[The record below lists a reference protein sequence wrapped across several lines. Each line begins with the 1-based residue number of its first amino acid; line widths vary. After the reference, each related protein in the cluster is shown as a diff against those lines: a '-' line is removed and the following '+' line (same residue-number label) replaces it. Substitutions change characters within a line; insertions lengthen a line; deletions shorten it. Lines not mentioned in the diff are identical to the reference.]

1 MARTTTRTV
10 PGAARPV
17 TSPYD
22 TWCDAGCSIA
32 GGGSAGVTITGQQ
45 YFALVRIFAHLD
57 LDAFFAAVEEL
68 ESPELR
74 ERPLVVGGDPHGRG
88 VVSTANYAARKF
100 GIHSAMSAAEAL
112 RRCPTAVFLRPRH
125 ALYHQYSRVVWDTV
139 AEVVPRVER
148 TGIDEGYL
156 DLGTVAA
163 DFTRARTVASAIQT
177 AVRGRTSL
185 TCSLG
190 VGTSKVVC
198 KIASDRRKPGGI
210 TVVPPGTEPRFLA
223 PLPVRLLPGVGP
235 RAEARLRTSGVDT
248 IGAIATLED
257 AELRTL
263 LPGSLGPLLRNR
275 ARGVDPRDL
284 DLELEPVS
292 VSAEDTFPRDLTDR
306 ERLHDEVRR
315 LAELV
320 SERLGD
326 AGLSGRTV
334 TAKLRYADFSIRTR
348 STTLPA
354 AVDDA
359 TVIGNVACG
368 LLDRGLRD
376 RPGALRLVGVGV
388 SGLSPYRQLS
398 LDES

>member
-1 MARTTTRTV
+1 V
-10 PGAARPV
+10 K
-17 TSPYD
+17 
-22 TWCDAGCSIA
+22 I
-32 GGGSAGVTITGQQ
+32 
-45 YFALVRIFAHLD
+45 LAHLD

-68 ESPELR
+68 ENPEVR
-74 ERPLVVGGDPHGRG
+74 DKPLVVGGDPHGRG
-88 VVSTANYAARKF
+88 VVSTANYAARRF

-125 ALYHQYSRVVWDTV
+125 ALYRQYSGVVWDTV
-139 AEVVPRVER
+139 GEIVPRVER

-156 DLGTVAA
+156 DVGTVAV
-163 DFTRARTVASAIQT
+163 DFTRARAVASAIQT
-177 AVRGRTSL
+177 AVRARTSL

-210 TVVPPGTEPRFLA
+210 TVVPPGSERQFLA

-235 RAEARLRTSGVDT
+235 RAEERLRTAGIETMGALADLADRDVDAL
-248 IGAIATLED
+248 I
-257 AELRTL
+257 
-263 LPGSLGPLLRNR
+263 PGSVGRMLRDR

-284 DLELEPVS
+284 ELELEPVS
-292 VSAEDTFPRDLTDR
+292 VSAEDTFARDLTDR

-315 LAELV
+315 LSELV
-320 SERLGD
+320 SERLRS

-334 TAKLRYADFSIRTR
+334 TAKLRYGDFSIRTR

-354 AVDDA
+354 AVDDPG
-359 TVIGNVACG
+359 VIGDVACG

-388 SGLSPYRQLS
+388 SGLSPYRQLT
-398 LDES
+398 LEES

>member
-1 MARTTTRTV
+1 MK
-10 PGAARPV
+10 
-17 TSPYD
+17 
-22 TWCDAGCSIA
+22 I
-32 GGGSAGVTITGQQ
+32 
-45 YFALVRIFAHLD
+45 LAHLD

-88 VVSTANYAARKF
+88 VVSTANYAARTF

-125 ALYHQYSRVVWDTV
+125 ALYRQYSRVVWDTV
-139 AEVVPRVER
+139 AEIVPRVER

-156 DLGTVAA
+156 DLGTVAS
-163 DFTRARTVASAIQT
+163 DFTRARAVASAIQT

-198 KIASDRRKPGGI
+198 KIASDRRKPAGI
-210 TVVPPGTEPRFLA
+210 TVVPPGTEARFLA
-223 PLPVRLLPGVGP
+223 PLPARLLPGVGP
-235 RAEARLRTSGVDT
+235 RAEARLRAAGVDT
-248 IGAIATLED
+248 IGAIASLGD

-263 LPGSLGPLLRNR
+263 LPGTLGSLLRNR
-275 ARGVDPRDL
+275 AQGVDPRDL

-320 SERLGD
+320 SERLGN

-359 TVIGNVACG
+359 EVIGDVACG

-388 SGLSPYRQLS
+388 SGLSPYRQLT
-398 LDES
+398 LEES

>member
-1 MARTTTRTV
+1 
-10 PGAARPV
+10 
-17 TSPYD
+17 
-22 TWCDAGCSIA
+22 
-32 GGGSAGVTITGQQ
+32 
-45 YFALVRIFAHLD
+45 VRILAHLD

-68 ESPELR
+68 ENPELR
-74 ERPLVVGGDPHGRG
+74 GRPLVVGGDPHGRG
-88 VVSTANYAARKF
+88 VVSTANYAARAF

-112 RRCPTAVFLRPRH
+112 RRCPHAVFLRPRH
-125 ALYHQYSRVVWDTV
+125 ALYRQYSRVVWDTV
-139 AEVVPRVER
+139 GEIVSRVER

-156 DLGTVAA
+156 DLGTVAP
-163 DFTRARTVASAIQT
+163 DFARARVIASAVQT

-198 KIASDRRKPGGI
+198 KIASDRRKPGGL
-210 TVVPPGTEPRFLA
+210 TVVPHGKEAEFLA

-235 RAEARLRTSGVDT
+235 RAEQRLRSSGVET
-248 IGAIATLED
+248 IGALAALGD

-263 LPGSLGPLLRNR
+263 IRGSLGPLLRNR
-275 ARGVDPRDL
+275 ARGVDQRDL

-292 VSAEDTFPRDLTDR
+292 VSAEDTFARDLTDR

-315 LAELV
+315 LSELV
-320 SERLGD
+320 AERLRNS
-326 AGLSGRTV
+326 GLSGRTV
-334 TAKLRYADFSIRTR
+334 TTKLRYGDFSIRTR

-354 AVDDA
+354 AVDEA
-359 TVIGNVACG
+359 AVIGDVACG

-388 SGLSPYRQLS
+388 SGLSPYRQLT
-398 LDES
+398 LEES

>member
-1 MARTTTRTV
+1 V
-10 PGAARPV
+10 K
-17 TSPYD
+17 
-22 TWCDAGCSIA
+22 I
-32 GGGSAGVTITGQQ
+32 
-45 YFALVRIFAHLD
+45 LAHLD

-68 ESPELR
+68 EDPTLR
-74 ERPLVVGGDPHGRG
+74 DKPLVVGGDPHGRG
-88 VVSTANYAARKF
+88 VVSTANYAARAF

-112 RRCPTAVFLRPRH
+112 RRCPHAVFLRPRH
-125 ALYHQYSRVVWDTV
+125 ALYRQYSRVVWDTIG
-139 AEVVPRVER
+139 EIVPRVER

-156 DLGTVAA
+156 DLGTVAD
-163 DFTRARTVASAIQT
+163 DFTRARAIASAVQT

-210 TVVPPGTEPRFLA
+210 TVVPPGTEAGFLA
-223 PLPVRLLPGVGP
+223 PLPVRVLPGVGP
-235 RAEARLRTSGVDT
+235 RAEARLRGAGVET
-248 IGAIATLED
+248 IGALAD
-257 AELRTL
+257 VELRTL
-263 LPGSLGPLLRNR
+263 LPGSLGPLLRDR
-275 ARGVDPRDL
+275 AQGIDPRDL
-284 DLELEPVS
+284 ELDLEPVS
-292 VSAEDTFPRDLTDR
+292 VSAEDTFERDLLDR

-315 LAELV
+315 LSDLV
-320 SERLGD
+320 SERLRNS
-326 AGLSGRTV
+326 GLSGRTV
-334 TAKLRYADFSIRTR
+334 TAKLRYTDFSIRTR

-359 TVIGNVACG
+359 GVIGDVACG

-388 SGLSPYRQLS
+388 SGLSPYRQLT

>member
-1 MARTTTRTV
+1 MLGCRAR
-10 PGAARPV
+10 GN
-17 TSPYD
+17 S
-22 TWCDAGCSIA
+22 S
-32 GGGSAGVTITGQQ
+32 
-45 YFALVRIFAHLD
+45 FASVKILAHLD

-68 ESPELR
+68 ENPELR
-74 ERPLVVGGDPHGRG
+74 EKPLVVGGDPHGRG
-88 VVSTANYAARKF
+88 VVSTANYAARTF

-125 ALYHQYSRVVWDTV
+125 AVYRQYSRAVWETIG
-139 AEVVPRVER
+139 EIVPRIER

-156 DLGTVAA
+156 DLGTVAG
-163 DFTRARTVASAIQT
+163 DFTRARAIASAVQT

-210 TVVPPGTEPRFLA
+210 TVIPPGTEARFLA
-223 PLPVRLLPGVGP
+223 PLAVRILPGVGP
-235 RAEARLRTSGVDT
+235 RAEARLRTAGVTT
-248 IGAIATLED
+248 IGALAALGD
-257 AELRTL
+257 PELRTL

-275 ARGVDPRDL
+275 AQGIDRRDL

-292 VSAEDTFPRDLTDR
+292 VSAEDTFARDLTDR

-315 LAELV
+315 LAVLV
-320 SERLGD
+320 SERLRNAD
-326 AGLSGRTV
+326 LSGRTV
-334 TAKLRYADFSIRTR
+334 TTKLRYGDFSIRTR

-359 TVIGNVACG
+359 AVIGEVACG